1 VKNLIIKLLSKGF
14 PLIANVVKIVIEII
28 QNPTEALNHINEIMD
43 DVQKILEIL
52 ASSETSLKQIAE
64 DANTV
69 ISAFVDLIGKI
80 LPNSQ

>member
-1 VKNLIIKLLSKGF
+1 MKNLIIKLLSKGF

>member
-1 VKNLIIKLLSKGF
+1 
-14 PLIANVVKIVIEII
+14 VKIVIEII